1 MFLVGCLSMIFEI
14 LICILVKLIVM
25 NEDEIKKQKES

>member
-1 MFLVGCLSMIFEI
+1 MIFEI

-25 NEDEIKKQKES
+25 NENEIKKQKES

>member
-1 MFLVGCLSMIFEI
+1 MIFEI